1 MTSAKSA
8 QRAMTPASVKGLMI
22 IEAVAIVFLG
32 YWLYSEY
39 FYNAYFQDYFDVAVL
54 QNLGTYAI
62 ISGLSL
68 GLTASF
74 ATVALWRSLHRTR
87 MRLVTL
93 PSPKVKGSV
102 ERLHST
108 IRSHGEPLP
117 SLPEAVT
124 MNPLES
130 LDQPAQ
136 VGVADQ
142 QKK

>member
-1 MTSAKSA
+1 
-8 QRAMTPASVKGLMI
+8 MI
-22 IEAVAIVFLG
+22 IEASAIIFLG
-32 YWLYSEY
+32 YWLSNEY

-62 ISGLSL
+62 VSGLSL
-68 GLTASF
+68 GLTASL

-87 MRLVTL
+87 MRLATL
-93 PSPKVKGSV
+93 PSPKIKGSV

-108 IRSHGEPLP
+108 IPSHDGPLP

-124 MNPLES
+124 TNPLES

-136 VGVADQ
+136 VGVTDQ

>member
-1 MTSAKSA
+1 LTPAKSA
-8 QRAMTPASVKGLMI
+8 QKAVTPSSVKGLMI
-22 IEAVAIVFLG
+22 IEASAIIFLG
-32 YWLYSEY
+32 YWLSNEY
-39 FYNAYFQDYFDVAVL
+39 LYNAYFQDYIDVAVL

-62 ISGLSL
+62 VSSLSL

-74 ATVALWRSLHRTR
+74 ATVALWRSLHRAR
-87 MRLVTL
+87 MRLATL

-102 ERLHST
+102 EKLHST
-108 IRSHGEPLP
+108 IPSHEPLP

-124 MNPLES
+124 TNLLEL

>member
-1 MTSAKSA
+1 
-8 QRAMTPASVKGLMI
+8 MI
-22 IEAVAIVFLG
+22 IEASAIIFLG
-32 YWLYSEY
+32 YWLSNEY
-39 FYNAYFQDYFDVAVL
+39 IYNAYFQDYFDVAVL

-62 ISGLSL
+62 VSGLSL
-68 GLTASF
+68 GLTASL

-87 MRLVTL
+87 MRLATL
-93 PSPKVKGSV
+93 PSPKIKGSV

-108 IRSHGEPLP
+108 IPSREPLP
-117 SLPEAVT
+117 SLPEMVT
-124 MNPLES
+124 TNPLES